1 MGKVKNTRKR
11 LLTFVLALAMV
22 LTSVSLPKATAEAAE
37 GVKVHL
43 VQITKPKATTLTL
56 AVGEPYRIRVK
67 VRPRNAENKKL
78 EFKSSKKK
86 IAKIG
91 RKGKIFAYKKGTT
104 KLTVKS
110 TDGSNLKATL
120 TLKVVDPVLVKKVTL
135 DKKSATVKAG
145 KSIQLTAT
153 CAPKNATFKKVK
165 WTSSNKKVATVGIK
179 GVVKGVKGG
188 KVTITATSTDGTNK
202 KASATV
208 TVLNKVPVKSVTL
221 DKTSATVDAGKTTT
235 LKATVAPANA
245 TDKSVVWESSDT
257 QVATVSSQGVV
268 TGIKAGTAKITA
280 TANDGTE
287 KQAACTVTVKNAT
300 KTLDSIAVTKEPTK
314 KDYFVGDKFDPAG
327 MEVTATYSDGSKK
340 VLEQADYKLTP
351 ATTASL
357 RVTDKAV
364 TISYTEGAV
373 TKTATTPISVKVKP
387 TVKSIE
393 LTTQPTKKTYVEGEE
408 FDPAGMVITA
418 TLTDNTTKDVTADCT
433 YSKDPL
439 AVTVKDE
446 ATIFTISYKVSSS
459 KTLTVDVP
467 ILVTAKDPLKSI
479 SAELLK
485 TVLEKEGACFN
496 DDDVKVTATF
506 ESGKTAVISME
517 NCTVDPAAFT
527 LDTTSATIK
536 YRYGGVE
543 KSVKVEG
550 FTVTSY
556 RERYTFEDAKTVG
569 TVVKRANESGNAV
582 PTEDN
587 AGDVQL
593 EFVDGV
599 NGKALKMDGKFGLRL
614 DKIAGTASKNYSIS
628 AWFKPDGN
636 LNPNQALIISTANKF
651 GLTDGLPETWCA
663 IAGNDP
669 NGTTPPSDNKLK
681 LWSYDKDI
689 SWSVIGRTAT
699 AIPVGADA
707 GWTHVALVV
716 DNAGEA
722 EDNYATGTL
731 YVNGKKVTSGK
742 VRNEKNELMK
752 TYVGVTGWTADG
764 YFKGLVDE
772 LVFTNEVLT
781 DAEVEAYYLENAG
794 NSGTQLGTIT
804 AVTPEENAE
813 VNVIYGTSLADVKRQ
828 LEKITFEATVEGK
841 EEKVTLTTKANMWT
855 VEGYEVT
862 STADAKASVTLQAP
876 DGYLFKD
883 GDGTSL
889 TMTRTLTI
897 KIQNPATITE
907 VTPSQTEIT
916 VPFREPEDAIKEQ
929 LAALT
934 FAVTTS
940 DESAYEIA
948 NAASLWTLTKEEGG
962 YKAAFDLGTPKAGY
976 KYADGL
982 KVEVAVKEEQP
993 ALITGLTVDPNAIE
1007 VAFGISEDAVK
1018 AELAKLAI
1026 TAQVTTGEAPAIANA
1041 AELWTITDY
1050 AAETAGT
1057 YTAKATIAAPT
1068 GFDFGEGVSAEITVT
1083 VTVKEAGAHV
1093 LDSIR
1098 VTTNPTKMNYI
1109 VGDDFDATGMVV
1121 TAHYADGADED
1132 VTDKVIVASTD
1143 MVLGKNNVEISYSE
1157 GEADAVVEK
1166 TCTLEVEAVKVEDGA
1181 ASLYTFDDTLANA
1194 VDSSKVGK
1202 TVKTVSGNKFED
1214 TTVALEDLY
1223 KEDSIKG
1230 KSLNVNQTTAAE
1242 VPESIAAENK
1252 AFTINLWV
1260 KKGAGTKSFG
1270 TILQGK
1276 TDAAQYGKGLVFY
1289 ANPGGNADKMELQV
1303 SQNTNSTN
1311 AKQFDLPT
1319 GKWTMLTFVNKADS
1333 MEFYVDGVAQQLTD
1347 EEKKSLSVNNGLS
1360 RIIVGAGQWNKNEY
1374 LVGNIDEVS
1383 IYNSSLKASQVQA
1396 LYKLVKPVI
1405 SGISVDAKQEDF
1417 TFMSSTL
1424 TDGVAPIQNALKALK
1439 INVTMQFGQAPEFKN
1454 DEDWTLTETET
1465 GYKATK
1471 KLTIPEGYGLAEG
1484 VSDTLEVN
1492 VIVKNAV
1499 LDSIAVTTPPSK
1511 LYYNVGEEFD
1521 PTGMV
1526 VTATYD
1532 DQSTKNVTKDVTIT
1546 STTVVSPD
1554 DASAATGEQ
1563 KVIISYTEGE
1573 VTRTAEQKIMVINP
1587 GTPEGGLFAART
1599 AYYTFDDTL
1608 GNAMAPASAKLV
1620 VAGTLKDAA
1629 ADAVANYVA
1638 GKKGNGISLGD
1649 AASAATKTNIV
1660 KLDKTVTSNK
1670 FTINL
1675 WVNPTKLGTG
1685 RNYAAV
1691 LFGESTNQGRD
1702 LAILASSNGQADA
1715 VRLYNQNTKK
1725 DDNHDGG
1732 EVKFVNNVLAEG
1744 TWTMLTWV
1752 NDGETMKLYKDGEAT
1767 PIYEGESK
1775 ITKTAR
1781 LYLGGCWWDSPF
1793 CGIIDE
1799 VSVFDGTALTAE
1811 QVALLK
1817 AEAAE

>member
-418 TLTDNTTKDVTADCT
+418 TLTDNTTKEITADCT

-446 ATIFTISYKVSSS
+446 NTIFTISYKVSSS

-506 ESGKTAVISME
+506 ESGKTAVISM
-517 NCTVDPAAFT
+517 NDCTVDPAAFT
-527 LDTTSATIK
+527 KDTTSATIT
-536 YRYGGVE
+536 YRYGGVD
-543 KSVKVEG
+543 KSVRVEG

-1181 ASLYTFDDTLANA
+1181 AVHYGFEESLADSKGGPSAVMATNKTMVDNTNEPTYTNGLKGKGVSLGEEEWGDVIRLGRSVTSNNFSINIWANPRTLTRRFAVLLNGLPENAPANRQLA
-1194 VDSSKVGK
+1194 IYTCCNGVAQDLRFCIGNNEEKD
-1202 TVKTVSGNKFED
+1202 VKGVSGW
-1214 TTVALEDLY
+1214 
-1223 KEDSIKG
+1223 G
-1230 KSLNVNQTTAAE
+1230 
-1242 VPESIAAENK
+1242 
-1252 AFTINLWV
+1252 
-1260 KKGAGTKSFG
+1260 
-1270 TILQGK
+1270 
-1276 TDAAQYGKGLVFY
+1276 
-1289 ANPGGNADKMELQV
+1289 
-1303 SQNTNSTN
+1303 
-1311 AKQFDLPT
+1311 T
-1319 GKWTMLTFVNKADS
+1319 GKWSMVTWVNTADRIHVYVNGEEILNVESKVNVANLKKLFISGSPYDQTF
-1333 MEFYVDGVAQQLTD
+1333 DG
-1347 EEKKSLSVNNGLS
+1347 
-1360 RIIVGAGQWNKNEY
+1360 Y
-1374 LVGNIDEVS
+1374 IDEVS
-1383 IYNSSLKASQVQA
+1383 IYDSSLKQSQVKA
-1396 LYKLVKPVI
+1396 LYNTIKPTI
-1405 SGISVDAKQEDF
+1405 ANISVDAKAEDF
-1417 TFMSSTL
+1417 TFLSSVL
-1424 TDGVAPIQNALKALK
+1424 GDSVDPIQEALKALK
-1439 INVTMQFGQAPEFKN
+1439 INVDMVVGEAPVFDN
-1454 DEDWTLTETET
+1454 TEDWTLTETET

-1471 KLTIPEGYGLAEG
+1471 KLTIPEGYEVAEG

-1499 LDSIAVTTPPSK
+1499 LESIAVTTPPSK
-1511 LYYNVGEEFD
+1511 LSYYIGEEFD
-1521 PTGMV
+1521 PAGMV

-1532 DQSTKNVTKDVTIT
+1532 DESTKDVTNKVTIT
-1546 STTVVSPD
+1546 SEKVVTPED
-1554 DASAATGEQ
+1554 GAAADKQ
-1563 KVIISYTEGE
+1563 VITISYTEGE
-1573 VTRTAEQKIMVINP
+1573 KTQTTTLEITVEDPIAAMN
-1587 GTPEGGLFAART
+1587 AART
-1599 AYYTFDDTL
+1599 GYFTFDDGLKNEITG
-1608 GNAMAPASAKLV
+1608 GNAEEAILSSQ
-1620 VAGTLKDAA
+1620 
-1629 ADAVANYVA
+1629 ADGAAVAYSDAGVKGKALKVSGPKGKGIKLDTKIADTANYTISMWVKAVDLGATADQGHAPVLFMQGASGYQNTWFSNMANNPEHFFIRGADWNHRDGHESGNQTGVLVNNTWKMITLSVA
-1638 GKKGNGISLGD
+1638 NN
-1649 AASAATKTNIV
+1649 AATFYV
-1660 KLDKTVTSNK
+1660 DGVEK
-1670 FTINL
+1670 FKMTMYH
-1675 WVNPTKLGTG
+1675 GT
-1685 RNYAAV
+1685 
-1691 LFGESTNQGRD
+1691 
-1702 LAILASSNGQADA
+1702 
-1715 VRLYNQNTKK
+1715 
-1725 DDNHDGG
+1725 DG
-1732 EVKFVNNVLAEG
+1732 
-1744 TWTMLTWV
+1744 T
-1752 NDGETMKLYKDGEAT
+1752 
-1767 PIYEGESK
+1767 
-1775 ITKTAR
+1775 
-1781 LYLGGCWWDSPF
+1781 LYLGTCPYDWTF
-1793 CGIIDE
+1793 NAEYDE
-1799 VSVFDGTALTAE
+1799 VSIYNQPLAAVQVGLLYNSSKPAE
-1811 QVALLK
+1811 VP
-1817 AEAAE
+1817 AE